1 MELYQIKEE
10 RKCQCQIHVSQYLKK
25 LTSRRTLFKSLKNQ
39 ALTFKFFCAKSE
51 SFTSFVLFKLWRTIF
66 SYSRIPCKITNWR
79 SYKINAQASETLID
93 IWFISIS
100 INPASQYVLINSSAY
115 MPQAFALA
123 TFLVTLMI
131 SDVLTG

>member
-39 ALTFKFFCAKSE
+39 ALTFEFFCAKSE
-51 SFTSFVLFKLWRTIF
+51 SVTSFGLFKLWRTIF

-93 IWFISIS
+93 IWCISNIPCNTDDLGWSHRVVGICLYTGVHVIS
-100 INPASQYVLINSSAY
+100 S
-115 MPQAFALA
+115 F
-123 TFLVTLMI
+123 
-131 SDVLTG
+131 